1 MVLNIKRASSLDGA
15 TVNVQDVL
23 KPFDHQV
30 GGHTPF
36 TSLPNGHLLKPC
48 DEREIYFYQKMPK
61 IIKSIAP
68 LCCSTIQGSSVTTF
82 DDSCLNC
89 RQHQLENVV
98 IPESIEGSPILNKRK
113 LSKNFIVL
121 SDLTYRMKSPRI
133 LDLKLGTRQH
143 GDRATVAKIAC
154 MTAKCQSTTSASL
167 GIRLCGMKCPPSES
181 KNQVSISKYEGRAMD
196 KMELFLAIRQ
206 FFNVPEVVLEVAQ
219 RKLLAIRDVLEKAN
233 GVRLFGAS
241 LLIVIESDPLES
253 TPIDNLVRIKV
264 VDFANATFD
273 GFQGDNFYE
282 GSDEGS
288 ILGLETLLGIIGHQ
302 A

>member
-68 LCCSTIQGSSVTTF
+68 KCCSTIQGSSVSTF
-82 DDSCLNC
+82 DDSCVNC

-143 GDRATVAKIAC
+143 GDQATVAKIAC

-167 GIRLCGMKCPPSES
+167 GIRLCGMKCPPSDQH
-181 KNQVSISKYEGRAMD
+181 NQISINKYEGREMG
-196 KMELFLAIRQ
+196 KLELFMAVRQ
-206 FFNVPEVVLEVAQ
+206 FFNVSETVLEVVQ
-219 RKLLAIRDVLEKAN
+219 KKLLGIRDVLSEAD

-241 LLIVIESDPLES
+241 LLIVIESEPTDS
-253 TPIDNLVRIKV
+253 TPTDNLVRIKV
-264 VDFANATFD
+264 VDFANSTFD

-282 GSDEGS
+282 GRDEGS
-288 ILGLETLLGIIGHQ
+288 ILGLDTLLGIVQG
-302 A
+302 